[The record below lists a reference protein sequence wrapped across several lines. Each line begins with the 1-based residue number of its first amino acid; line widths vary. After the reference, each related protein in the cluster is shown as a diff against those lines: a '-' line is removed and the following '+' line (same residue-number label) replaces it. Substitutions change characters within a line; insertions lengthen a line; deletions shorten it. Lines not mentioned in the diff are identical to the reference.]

1 MSEVQ
6 TPAAAADGKG
16 PALPAVQMS
25 PEVDAA
31 LRAPFPAE
39 QVGKLPRVWCRACTE
54 ADKRQRGTTCGD
66 HERKRCDVCGVTLTT
81 GHLHLDYVGHAA
93 TTQRLLEVDPRW
105 TWEPFAIGPDG
116 LPALTRGGELWIW
129 LTVAGVR
136 RPGVGDQ
143 SNGKG
148 SKELIGDAIR
158 NAAMRFGVALE
169 LWSKQD
175 LRQHELADAAA
186 AAADPRPEPDAA
198 AGGAPAA
205 AGGRPAGGRAPGRP
219 AARGRQTGSQ
229 RPQPERDARPITD
242 GQVGHLWG
250 YAGKFPAFVDEA
262 SGEVDERLVH
272 QVVELTAGVRSMK
285 QIQRWQM
292 DRVKEAVRRFAE
304 DPESAAGVVRAWYAE
319 GERSSSE
326 WTPEPGDAVV
336 LWQTLDTGAAESG
349 DAQPG
354 ERGSEPDEQAGEQP
368 SGGASSSSEP
378 GPYGA
383 DDDIPF

>member
-1 MSEVQ
+1 VVE
-6 TPAAAADGKG
+6 GKG

-198 AGGAPAA
+198 GRRALRGRSRSATRGPSRTARWATSGATRASSRRSWT
-205 AGGRPAGGRAPGRP
+205 RPAGRW
-219 AARGRQTGSQ
+219 T
-229 RPQPERDARPITD
+229 
-242 GQVGHLWG
+242 
-250 YAGKFPAFVDEA
+250 
-262 SGEVDERLVH
+262 SG
-272 QVVELTAGVRSMK
+272 
-285 QIQRWQM
+285 
-292 DRVKEAVRRFAE
+292 
-304 DPESAAGVVRAWYAE
+304 
-319 GERSSSE
+319 
-326 WTPEPGDAVV
+326 
-336 LWQTLDTGAAESG
+336 
-349 DAQPG
+349 
-354 ERGSEPDEQAGEQP
+354 
-368 SGGASSSSEP
+368 
-378 GPYGA
+378 
-383 DDDIPF
+383 